1 MNTIKI
7 YLINESDFVIQLNP
21 NLQYTITNGAVWKSN
36 TNVSELVETTFDIT
50 TDAYVTNAI
59 ANVTKLVDSVDQLNL
74 LQAIIQEK
82 IEDFE

>member
-7 YLINESDFVIQLNP
+7 YLFNENDFVIQINP
-21 NLQYTITNGAVWKSN
+21 NLQYTVTNGAVWKSN
-36 TNVSELVETTFDIT
+36 VNTSGLIETTFDIIIQS
-50 TDAYVTNAI
+50 YVDNAI

-74 LQAIIQEK
+74 LQAIVQEK